1 MNLSSFCELNENLFT
16 NTEEDII
23 EATPSLTIIDEND
36 DEDVNIEDWLFII
49 IVIFDILVAK
59 KNKMFRWNWIF

>member
-1 MNLSSFCELNENLFT
+1 MNLSPFCELNENLFT

-36 DEDVNIEDWLFII
+36 DEDVNIED
-49 IVIFDILVAK
+49 
-59 KNKMFRWNWIF
+59 